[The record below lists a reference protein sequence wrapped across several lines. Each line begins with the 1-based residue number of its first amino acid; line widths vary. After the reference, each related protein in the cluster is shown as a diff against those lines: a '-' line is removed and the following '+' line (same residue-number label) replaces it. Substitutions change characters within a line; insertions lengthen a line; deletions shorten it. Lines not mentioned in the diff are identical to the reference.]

1 MKKTASDMFAFGNRA
16 VCPSCKK
23 PLWQCLCRLPFG
35 LLFNSKV
42 WDRDTD
48 AMCASEGVVLLGLT
62 ESKQTYRQ
70 KEGLLDYWT
79 LKLGVFALRDRLR
92 SRRKFTIVCL
102 SVGRLQASSS
112 GGKEFGSD
120 SILRKTDTKTQSL

>member
-1 MKKTASDMFAFGNRA
+1 MEKASDMFVFGNRA

-79 LKLGVFALRDRLR
+79 SKLRVFALRRLLR
-92 SRRKFTIVCL
+92 FKSRYTTVCL
-102 SVGRLQASSS
+102 SAGQLQPPSS
-112 GGKEFGSD
+112 GGDESRSGFVLQKGGV
-120 SILRKTDTKTQSL
+120 KTERL